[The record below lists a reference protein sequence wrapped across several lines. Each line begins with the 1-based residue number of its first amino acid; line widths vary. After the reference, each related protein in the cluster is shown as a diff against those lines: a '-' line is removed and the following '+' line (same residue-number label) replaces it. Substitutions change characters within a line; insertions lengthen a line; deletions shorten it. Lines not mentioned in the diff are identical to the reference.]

1 MKNVLERIGFMWIY
15 ICTALLVGIV
25 FGSQIM
31 RHLYQTKTIGSLR
44 VDRSIPDEKPYLF
57 LEIGRGN
64 IEQLA
69 KEEFVVLKVKNENYL
84 TQK

>member
-1 MKNVLERIGFMWIY
+1 MWIY

-31 RHLYQTKTIGSLR
+31 RRFYQTKAIGSLR

-57 LEIGRGN
+57 LEIGRGS

>member
-1 MKNVLERIGFMWIY
+1 MWIY
-15 ICTALLVGIV
+15 ICAALLVGIV

-31 RHLYQTKTIGSLR
+31 RRFYQTKAIGSLR

-64 IEQLA
+64 IERLA

>member
-1 MKNVLERIGFMWIY
+1 MWIY

-31 RHLYQTKTIGSLR
+31 RRFYQTKAIGSLR

-64 IEQLA
+64 IERLA
-69 KEEFVVLKVKNENYL
+69 KEEFVVLKVKNENYI

>member
-1 MKNVLERIGFMWIY
+1 MWIY

-31 RHLYQTKTIGSLR
+31 RRFYQTKAIGSLR

-64 IEQLA
+64 IERLA

>member
-1 MKNVLERIGFMWIY
+1 MWIY

-31 RHLYQTKTIGSLR
+31 RRFYQTKAIGSLR
-44 VDRSIPDEKPYLF
+44 VDRSITEEKPYLF

-64 IEQLA
+64 IERLA

>member
-1 MKNVLERIGFMWIY
+1 MWIY
-15 ICTALLVGIV
+15 VCTALLVGIV

-31 RHLYQTKTIGSLR
+31 RCFYQTKAIGSLR

-69 KEEFVVLKVKNENYL
+69 KEEFVVLKVKNESYL

>member
-1 MKNVLERIGFMWIY
+1 MWIY

-31 RHLYQTKTIGSLR
+31 RRFYQIKAIGSLR

-64 IEQLA
+64 IERLA

>member
-1 MKNVLERIGFMWIY
+1 
-15 ICTALLVGIV
+15 
-25 FGSQIM
+25 M
-31 RHLYQTKTIGSLR
+31 RRFYQTKAIGSLR

-64 IEQLA
+64 IERLA

>member
-1 MKNVLERIGFMWIY
+1 MWIY
-15 ICTALLVGIV
+15 ICTVLLVGIV

-31 RHLYQTKTIGSLR
+31 RRFYQTKAIGSLR

-64 IEQLA
+64 IERLA

>member
-1 MKNVLERIGFMWIY
+1 MWIY
-15 ICTALLVGIV
+15 VCTALLVGVV
-25 FGSQIM
+25 FGCQIM
-31 RHLYQTKTIGSLR
+31 RHFYQTKAIGSLR

-64 IEQLA
+64 IDRLA
-69 KEEFVVLKVKNENYL
+69 KEEFVILKVKNESYL

>member
-1 MKNVLERIGFMWIY
+1 MWFY
-15 ICTALLVGIV
+15 VCTALLVGVV
-25 FGSQIM
+25 FGCQIM
-31 RHLYQTKTIGSLR
+31 KHLYQTKAIGSLR

-57 LEIGRGN
+57 LEIRRGN

-69 KEEFVVLKVKNENYL
+69 KEEFVVLKVKNESYL

>member
-1 MKNVLERIGFMWIY
+1 MWIY

-31 RHLYQTKTIGSLR
+31 RRFYQTKAFGSLR

-64 IEQLA
+64 IERLA

>member
-31 RHLYQTKTIGSLR
+31 RHLYQTKAIGSLR
-44 VDRSIPDEKPYLF
+44 VDRSIPDENPIYF
-57 LEIGRGN
+57 
-64 IEQLA
+64 
-69 KEEFVVLKVKNENYL
+69 
-84 TQK
+84 

>member
-1 MKNVLERIGFMWIY
+1 MWIY

-31 RHLYQTKTIGSLR
+31 RRFYQTKAIGSLR

-64 IEQLA
+64 IERLA
-69 KEEFVVLKVKNENYL
+69 NGKAIYSVSCSMFII
-84 TQK
+84 

>member
-1 MKNVLERIGFMWIY
+1 MWIY

-31 RHLYQTKTIGSLR
+31 RRFYQTKAIGSLR
-44 VDRSIPDEKPYLF
+44 VDRSKPDEKPYLF

-64 IEQLA
+64 IERLA

>member
-1 MKNVLERIGFMWIY
+1 MWIY

-25 FGSQIM
+25 FGSQIT
-31 RHLYQTKTIGSLR
+31 RRLYQTKTIGSLR
-44 VDRSIPDEKPYLF
+44 VDCSIPDERPYLF

>member
-1 MKNVLERIGFMWIY
+1 MWIY
-15 ICTALLVGIV
+15 ICTAFLVGII
-25 FGSQIM
+25 FGSRIT

-44 VDRSIPDEKPYLF
+44 VDRSMPDERPYLF

-69 KEEFVVLKVKNENYL
+69 KEEFVVLKVKNESYL

>member
-1 MKNVLERIGFMWIY
+1 MWIY
-15 ICTALLVGIV
+15 VCTALLVGVV
-25 FGSQIM
+25 FGCQIT
-31 RHLYQTKTIGSLR
+31 RYLYQTKVIGSLR

-64 IEQLA
+64 IDQLA
-69 KEEFVVLKVKNENYL
+69 KEEFIVLKVKNENYL